1 MAAPNRMTHMDDARA
16 GRGKRCGGDELGRRG
31 AMDLKLS
38 DEQKMIRDEAARY
51 LDAHAS
57 RERVRA
63 VIEGPEPWDEAL
75 WRGFA
80 GEMGMAGIAV
90 PEAHGGLGLGMTELS
105 LLMIEAGRRLAPM
118 PFCSTVGLAAP
129 LLVHAASAEAQAA
142 LLPGI
147 AAGET
152 RATVALPT
160 LGGVDTLAGLAVR
173 AEVAGDG
180 YRLAGRVEQV
190 LDLPVA
196 DLVLVPA
203 LTGAGELALFAL
215 TPADGYRATALRTLD
230 ETRPIGRLDL
240 DGVTVGAA
248 ARIDAG
254 AGLAEALPRAVVALA
269 AEQVGAAEGCFDL
282 TMAYIGERVQFGRTV
297 ASFQAI
303 KHRVAELFVR
313 IGIARSMVM
322 GVAALIDSGAA
333 GEAVGLEAAAAHAMA
348 SEVLMRAAS
357 EAIQMHGGVGFTWEY
372 DPHFF
377 FKRAQASAHWFGAP
391 SAQYAR
397 IAARLLE
404 GGPVPVDA
412 GDADDP
418 FRRSVAA
425 WMEEKL
431 TGEYEALRFRG
442 GAGDG
447 DALPE
452 LRKQWE
458 QELAK
463 GGWTGL
469 GWPKAV
475 GGRELPVAEQVVFH
489 EEYARAGGPGRM
501 GHIGEGLVGP
511 TLIAFG
517 TEEQKARHLPGILDG
532 TVFWGQGYSE
542 PGAGSDLGNV
552 RTRAR
557 RDPATGDW
565 LVSGQK
571 IWTSLAHLS
580 DWIFVLARCEE
591 GSVGRNG
598 LIFLLMPLRQE
609 GITIHPIRQINGGAE
624 FNSVFFDEARASA
637 ADVVGKPGEGW
648 KIAMALLGFERGI
661 STLGQQM
668 GFAQELDA
676 IIRIARGNGAADD
689 AAIRQ
694 RLGRAWAGLRAMRY
708 GALRVLGQIED
719 GAAGKEALGY
729 KYEWSNWHR
738 ELGELGMDVL
748 GAAGNIAGEDEDV
761 TRLQNL
767 FLFSRSETIYGG
779 SNEIQLNII
788 AEQGL
793 GMPREPRGNLS

>member
-1 MAAPNRMTHMDDARA
+1 MW
-16 GRGKRCGGDELGRRG
+16 GQQLGDRG
-31 AMDLKLS
+31 AMNLKLS
-38 DEQKMIRDEAARY
+38 DEQTMIREEASRFLDE
-51 LDAHAS
+51 HAS
-57 RERVRA
+57 RAAVRA
-63 VIEGPEPWDEAL
+63 AIEGPESWDEAL

-80 GEMGMAGIAV
+80 GQMGMAGIAI
-90 PEAHGGLGLGMTELS
+90 PEADGGLGLGMTELV
-105 LLMIEAGRRLAPM
+105 LLLGETGRRLAPM
-118 PFCSTVGLAAP
+118 PFYSTVGLAAP
-129 LLVHAASAEAQAA
+129 VLAQAASEAARAA

-147 AAGET
+147 AAGEA
-152 RATVALPT
+152 RATVALPA
-160 LGGVDTLAGLAVR
+160 LGSVDPLAGVSTRAVR
-173 AEVAGDG
+173 QGDA
-180 YRLAGRVEQV
+180 YRLEGSVEQV

-196 DLVLVPA
+196 DLVIVPA
-203 LTGAGELALFAL
+203 LFDGGELALFAL
-215 TPADGYRATALRTLD
+215 TPADGYRITTLKTLD

-240 DGVTVGAA
+240 GGVVVGLGARLDDGASG
-248 ARIDAG
+248 
-254 AGLAEALPRAVVALA
+254 GLREALPRAVLALA

-282 TMAYIGERVQFGRTV
+282 TLAYIAERVQFGRTI

-303 KHRVAELFVR
+303 KHRCAELFVQ
-313 IGIARSMVM
+313 IGVSRSMVM
-322 GVAALIDSGAA
+322 GTAALVDSGAT
-333 GEAVGLEAAAAHAMA
+333 GEAVELEAAAAHAMA
-348 SEVLMRAAS
+348 SEALFRAAS

-377 FKRAQASAHWFGAP
+377 FKRAQASAQWFGAP
-391 SAQYAR
+391 SAHYER
-397 IAARLLE
+397 IGGRLAE
-404 GGPVPVDA
+404 GGPLDVDA
-412 GDADDP
+412 ADADNP
-418 FRRSVAA
+418 FRKFVAG

-431 TGEYEALRFRG
+431 TGAYEPLRFRG

-447 DALPE
+447 EALPE
-452 LRKQWE
+452 LRKKWE
-458 QELAK
+458 QELAE

-469 GWPKAV
+469 GWPKSV
-475 GGRELPVAEQVVFH
+475 GGRELSVADQVVFY

-511 TLIAFG
+511 TLLAFG
-517 TEEQKARHLPGILDG
+517 SEEQKARHLPGILNG
-532 TVFWGQGYSE
+532 TTFWGQGYSE

-557 RDPATGDW
+557 LDPATGDW
-565 LVSGQK
+565 LVTGQK

-580 DWIFVLARCEE
+580 DWIFVLARSEE
-591 GSVGRNG
+591 GSIGRNG
-598 LIFLLMPLRQE
+598 LIFLLMPLNQE
-609 GITIHPIRQINGGAE
+609 GVTIHPIRQINGGAE
-624 FNSVFFDEARASA
+624 FNSVFFDDARAKA

-668 GFAQELDA
+668 GFAQEFEQIVEL
-676 IIRIARGNGAADD
+676 ARRNGAGNDP
-689 AAIRQ
+689 AIRQ

-719 GAAGKEALGY
+719 GTAGKGALGY

-748 GAAGNIAGEDEDV
+748 GAAGNVVSGDEET

-793 GMPREPRGNLS
+793 GMPREPRGTLS